1 MEGNKR
7 LWDLAMTA
15 KASPEVSRVL
25 RETDEKEIGAALK
38 DLPEAVPF
46 LEQLEAFSREYGHRE
61 IRMDILYPTWGEDPA
76 PVYGFVRG
84 YLDADESRSPYVQQE
99 RLVKERSE
107 LTEEALAGIKQGLVG
122 RYLLSPIFRWLL
134 HQTQLHT
141 RERDTMHFEFTRAF
155 PLFRRFLQELGQRWV
170 KNDWIDEPED
180 IYFLS
185 LDEMDEVAQSQVPMK
200 DQIREARQEL
210 DTNRRRPWPTIIRGE
225 EEIYAQ
231 TETAEGD
238 LQGISG
244 SPGVVSGPVRVIRG
258 PDEFGKLQRG
268 EILVAP
274 LTNPSWTPLFAI
286 ASAVIT
292 EVGGILSHGAIVA
305 REYGIPAVMSVPGV
319 TNALSDGQMITVDG
333 NRGVVLV
340 EGVGT

>member
-1 MEGNKR
+1 MESNKR

-25 RETDEKEIGAALK
+25 RETDEQEISAALK
-38 DLPEAVPF
+38 DLPEAAPF
-46 LEQLEAFSREYGHRE
+46 LEHLDTFLREYGHRE

-76 PVYGFVRG
+76 PVYSFVRG

-99 RLVKERSE
+99 RLVMERSE
-107 LTEEALAGIKQGLVG
+107 LTEEALAGVEQGLVG
-122 RYLLSPIFRWLL
+122 RYLLSPIFRWVL

-141 RERDTMHFEFTRAF
+141 RERDTMHFELTRLF
-155 PLFRRFLQELGQRWV
+155 PPARRLLLELGQRWAQSGL
-170 KNDWIDEPED
+170 IEQPED

-185 LDEMDEVAQSQVPMK
+185 LDQMGEVAQSQVPMK
-200 DQIREARQEL
+200 DQIREARQEYE
-210 DTNRRRPWPTIIRGE
+210 TNMRRPWPNIIRGE
-225 EEIYAQ
+225 EEIYPQ
-231 TETAEGD
+231 TETVEGD

-244 SPGVVSGPVRVIRG
+244 SPGVVSGPARVIRG
-258 PDEFGKLQRG
+258 PDEFGRLQRG

-274 LTNPSWTPLFAI
+274 LTNPAWTPLFAI
-286 ASAVIT
+286 AGAVIT